1 MKKLVVIAI
10 FMIGGISLASAQQ
23 TSPVWP
29 GCENAEDVKKCFNQK
44 LSQHVREN
52 YEYPQNDAGEY
63 IRGKVTI
70 SFDINKNGEVVVN
83 SIEGSEPQVNQAAR
97 EMIIKIP
104 KMEPG
109 TLNGEPDSRTFT
121 VPFNL

>member
-1 MKKLVVIAI
+1 MKKLFVITC
-10 FMIGGISLASAQQ
+10 FLLGGISLSLAQQ

-44 LSQHVREN
+44 LSQHVSDN
-52 YEYPQNDAGEY
+52 YEYPQNEAGEY

-70 SFDINKNGEVVVN
+70 SFDINKEGDVVVN
-83 SIEGSEPQVNQAAR
+83 SIEGDKPEVKQAAR
-97 EMIIKIP
+97 EMINKIP
-104 KMEPG
+104 KMKPG

-121 VPFNL
+121 VPFNF